1 MTTARSKLVDVSV
14 SRWYHCISRCVRQA
28 LLLGDGDNSPTGDRK
43 AWIERRLKELDA
55 IFSVSVGGFA
65 VMDNHLHL
73 LLRLDPD
80 VAKAWKDTEVIDRWF
95 KLYPPRGTDRKPL
108 PPAKLK
114 ELVAKRLGDPKWIAE
129 TRDRLSSLSWF
140 MKCLKEPLSRL
151 VNKAEK
157 CSGAFFEGRFKSIA
171 VLDEEALLAV
181 CTYIDL
187 NPVAAGI
194 APTPE
199 SSEHTSVKARVDH
212 VQQQGRVGDLQA
224 AREGSIAGSRASKQ
238 LEDALWLIPIED
250 RRQLD
255 SNREGM
261 LTGFTLGNYLMLVEH
276 TGRLL
281 RNGKA
286 SISAEVSD
294 ILARIGSSA
303 EAWQARMQRL
313 QGGRLLG
320 RFISSSRELL
330 QATAERL
337 GVSRLA
343 NLSAAQSS

>member
-28 LLLGDGDNSPTGDRK
+28 FLIGQGSDSATGDRK
-43 AWIERRLKELDA
+43 VWIERRLKELDA
-55 IFSVSVGGFA
+55 IFSISVGGFS

-73 LLRLDPD
+73 LLRLDPET
-80 VAKAWKDTEVIDRWF
+80 AKAWKDKEVIERWF
-95 KLYPPRGTDRKPL
+95 KLYPPRGSDRKPL
-108 PPAKLK
+108 PAEKIK
-114 ELVAKRLGDPKWIAE
+114 ELVAKRLSDATWIAE
-129 TRDRLSSLSWF
+129 TRERLSSLSWF

-171 VLDEEALLAV
+171 VLDEEALLAI
-181 CTYIDL
+181 CAYIDL

-199 SSEHTSVKARVDH
+199 ASPHTSVKARVEH
-212 VQQQGRVGDLQA
+212 VQRQGRVADLQA
-224 AREGSIAGSRASKQ
+224 AKDGSVAGSRAAKQ
-238 LEDALWLIPIED
+238 LEETLWLIPIED
-250 RRQLD
+250 RRHVD
-255 SNREGM
+255 STREGM
-261 LTGFTLGNYLMLVEH
+261 LAGFTLGNYLMLVEH

-281 RNGKA
+281 REGKA
-286 SISAEVSD
+286 SITAEVTD
-294 ILARIGSSA
+294 ILVRLGTSA
-303 EAWQARMQRL
+303 EAWYARMQKL

-320 RFISSSRELL
+320 RFISGSRELL
-330 QATAERL
+330 QSTAQRL

-343 NLSAAQSS
+343 NLAAVQSG